1 MATSGEGGGQ
11 ISVLFYQ
18 CVQQIW
24 LNVKICILLL
34 YISLNYFI
42 KKQIWK
48 WCFVEIKELLWI
60 WKKIISLRKLTNNR
74 IIKISW

>member
-1 MATSGEGGGQ
+1 MATSGEGGGE
-11 ISVLFYQ
+11 IAILFYK

-24 LNVKICILLL
+24 LTVKICILLV

-48 WCFVEIKELLWI
+48 WCFAKIKELLWI
-60 WKKIISLRKLTNNR
+60 WKTIISL
-74 IIKISW
+74 